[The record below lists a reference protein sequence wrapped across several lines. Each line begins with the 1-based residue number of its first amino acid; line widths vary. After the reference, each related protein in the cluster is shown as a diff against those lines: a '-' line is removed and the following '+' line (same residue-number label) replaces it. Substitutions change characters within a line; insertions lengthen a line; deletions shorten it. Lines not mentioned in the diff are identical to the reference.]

1 MIRLTTR
8 KLLMPA
14 LLAIAIAPLSLA
26 ASAAPGDESRHPW
39 NERHQEQRQALYERA
54 GIDEATRA
62 ALEEAHAEHREA
74 QRELREQHH
83 ERVND
88 ILGEE
93 QHEALKA
100 AMREMHEERHAERR
114 QAMQERLDALI
125 DSWGLDEAERQA
137 LHDAREAMMA
147 DARELRDQ
155 EFDNREDRRA
165 AWLEIRDEHRAALA
179 EILTDEQLAELREIM
194 KSPHAHHKGHHQEP
208 HGGHH
213 APEHQANDDA

>member
-14 LLAIAIAPLSLA
+14 LLAVAIAPLALA
-26 ASAAPGDESRHPW
+26 AAAGDGPRHFGS
-39 NERHQEQRQALYERA
+39 ERHQEQRQALYERA
-54 GIDEATRA
+54 GIDEATRT

-83 ERVND
+83 ERMND
-88 ILGEE
+88 ILGAE
-93 QHEALKA
+93 QREALRA
-100 AMREMHEERHAERR
+100 AMHEMHEERHTERR
-114 QAMQERLDALI
+114 QAMQKRLDALI
-125 DSWGLDEAERQA
+125 DNWGLDEDDRQA
-137 LHDAREAMMA
+137 LQDAREAMMA

-155 EFDNREDRRA
+155 EFESREDRHA

-179 EILTDEQLAELREIM
+179 EILTDEQLAELRETM
-194 KSPHAHHKGHHQEP
+194 KPPHAHRKGHHKGP

-213 APEHQANDDA
+213 GPEHQVNGDP